1 MYRIRNNLSRAL
13 TLSQSLPLS
22 ATGLAS
28 APAVL
33 CAVEST
39 LWCGVA
45 LKQHSHM
52 RVVLYV
58 DPSGGHSKRDEWLM
72 QLRACMPL
80 AEIELWNDEQPGLNH
95 CDYAVVW
102 KASREVMTALYQQSS
117 VKAVFNLGAGV
128 DTVLVQGGS
137 SLAERVPLIR
147 IDDGGIKEQMADYV
161 CAAILRYYRNLHTYS
176 AHQQSSTWK
185 SLPPVDKACFPVG
198 IMGYGVL
205 SRYEQPSPSITL
217 NIPDRTSLPPH
228 HLSRAVWLVSATSK
242 VSSIH

>member
-1 MYRIRNNLSRAL
+1 
-13 TLSQSLPLS
+13 
-22 ATGLAS
+22 
-28 APAVL
+28 
-33 CAVEST
+33 
-39 LWCGVA
+39 
-45 LKQHSHM
+45 M

-102 KASREVMTALYQQSS
+102 KASREVMTALDQQSS

-147 IDDGGIKEQMADYV
+147 IDESLT
-161 CAAILRYYRNLHTYS
+161 AASRSKWPTTFVLR
-176 AHQQSSTWK
+176 
-185 SLPPVDKACFPVG
+185 F
-198 IMGYGVL
+198 
-205 SRYEQPSPSITL
+205 
-217 NIPDRTSLPPH
+217 
-228 HLSRAVWLVSATSK
+228 
-242 VSSIH
+242 